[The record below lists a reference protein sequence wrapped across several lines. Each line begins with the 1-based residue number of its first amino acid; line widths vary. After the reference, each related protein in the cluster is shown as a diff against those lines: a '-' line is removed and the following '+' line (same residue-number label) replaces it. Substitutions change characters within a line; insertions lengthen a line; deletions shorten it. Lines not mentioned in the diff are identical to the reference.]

1 MFGFGKKNSHNS
13 FFGNL
18 NRSYSHDLEDQ
29 IAQKEAELEQL
40 RSQLASSQNHPSSYE
55 TDMLYAD
62 QASTASSYGYP
73 TGRGNDSQN
82 ISSSDDDNKV
92 VDYFAHQSA
101 SYPQYQF
108 TIYEMAPEGIQT
120 SHQPSSIT
128 LDIIFILR
136 SNSHYFLE
144 GSALTPNGV
153 IRDLYYGTNPHEIF
167 RKYPGCDDVLDLRFW
182 HRPAHPE
189 PVHRIKKPPRYQ
201 VIARDDLADAALEGM
216 TRPRNNH

>member
-92 VDYFAHQSA
+92 VDYLL
-101 SYPQYQF
+101 
-108 TIYEMAPEGIQT
+108 TKVRLIL
-120 SHQPSSIT
+120 SIS
-128 LDIIFILR
+128 LR
-136 SNSHYFLE
+136 SMRWH
-144 GSALTPNGV
+144 
-153 IRDLYYGTNPHEIF
+153 
-167 RKYPGCDDVLDLRFW
+167 LR
-182 HRPAHPE
+182 
-189 PVHRIKKPPRYQ
+189 V
-201 VIARDDLADAALEGM
+201 
-216 TRPRNNH
+216 